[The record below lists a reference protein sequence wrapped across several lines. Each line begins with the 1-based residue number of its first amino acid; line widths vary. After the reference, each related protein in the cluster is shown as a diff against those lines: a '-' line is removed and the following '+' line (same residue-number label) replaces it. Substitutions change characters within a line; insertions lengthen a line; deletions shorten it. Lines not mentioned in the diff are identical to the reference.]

1 MNDDQS
7 IASLKEQLYSAEV
20 AYSWESKGSGLKH
33 ENLVNWLIP
42 MFVGGSLCVFFWFVL
57 DELTVDSIAF
67 WGLLAFMTVMILVS
81 RYLFSPDKHRCYNL
95 TALGIHYTE
104 QDMIPE
110 VAYKIVRG
118 FAWVGIAVC
127 IIAVFLLGPL
137 ALVGAGAF
145 ALMSF
150 GMTNFKPTVD
160 KSYALIDEHSV
171 VFNLT
176 HDSVLSFGSPK
187 RETFDY
193 IGTVFTST
201 LDQKTALLSHLQSTF
216 PEIEIVEI
224 KKLND
229 KYKHPIYQQDED
241 ATTE

>member
-1 MNDDQS
+1 MNNDQS
-7 IASLKEQLYSAEV
+7 IESLKEQLYNVEI
-20 AYSWESKGSGLKH
+20 AYSWEHKGYGGKYDRLGIWGMAIFVGCSIFGFFW
-33 ENLVNWLIP
+33 LVLDDFTVDTP
-42 MFVGGSLCVFFWFVL
+42 MFWVAFALMTMMVL
-57 DELTVDSIAF
+57 IT
-67 WGLLAFMTVMILVS
+67 
-81 RYLFSPDKHRCYNL
+81 RYLYFPDKHRCYHL
-95 TALGIHYTE
+95 TSRGIHYTE

-118 FAWVGIAVC
+118 LAWVGILVC
-127 IIAVFLLGPL
+127 FIAVFLLGPL

-160 KSYALIDEHSV
+160 KSYVLIDDRSV
-171 VFNLT
+171 VFNLN
-176 HDSVLSFGSPK
+176 HDSVLSFGSPN

-193 IGTVFTST
+193 IGTVFIST
-201 LDQKTALLSHLQSTF
+201 LDQKTALLSHLKSAF

-229 KYKHPIYQQDED
+229 KYKHPIYQQDEES
-241 ATTE
+241 ATE

>member
-1 MNDDQS
+1 MNNDQC
-7 IASLKEQLYSAEV
+7 IESLKEQLYNAEV
-20 AYSWESKGSGLKH
+20 AHLWEYIGGEGKH
-33 ENLVNWLIP
+33 SHLIEWCTAILA
-42 MFVGGSLCVFFWFVL
+42 GSLFPLFLLIVEDDAIYQSGFWLFSSAGLIMVF
-57 DELTVDSIAF
+57 
-67 WGLLAFMTVMILVS
+67 VS
-81 RYLFSPDKHRCYNL
+81 RYLFGPDKHRCYQL

-160 KSYALIDEHSV
+160 KSYVLIDEHSV
-171 VFNLT
+171 VFNLA

-201 LDQKTALLSHLQSTF
+201 LDQKAALLSHLQSAF
-216 PEIEIVEI
+216 LEIEIVEI
-224 KKLND
+224 KKMND
-229 KYKHPIYQQDED
+229 KYKHSIYQQDED
-241 ATTE
+241 AATE

>member
-1 MNDDQS
+1 MNNDQS
-7 IASLKEQLYSAEV
+7 IESLKELLYNAEV
-20 AYSWESKGSGLKH
+20 AYSWEFKGAGFKH

-42 MFVGGSLCVFFWFVL
+42 IFVGGSLSVFFWFVL

-67 WGLLAFMTVMILVS
+67 WGLLAFMTGMVLVS
-81 RYLFSPDKHRCYNL
+81 RYLFSPDKHRCYHL

-110 VAYKIVRG
+110 LAYKIVRG

-127 IIAVFLLGPL
+127 IVAVFLLGPL
-137 ALVGAGAF
+137 ALVGAGAC

-150 GMTNFKPTVD
+150 GMTNFQSTVNQ
-160 KSYALIDEHSV
+160 SYVLIDEHSV
-171 VFNLT
+171 VFNLA

-187 RETFDY
+187 RD
-193 IGTVFTST
+193 T
-201 LDQKTALLSHLQSTF
+201 LDYVGTIFTATLEQKIELLSYLQSTF
-216 PEIEIVEI
+216 PEIETVEI

-229 KYKHPIYQQDED
+229 KYKHPIYHRED
-241 ATTE
+241 DKITE